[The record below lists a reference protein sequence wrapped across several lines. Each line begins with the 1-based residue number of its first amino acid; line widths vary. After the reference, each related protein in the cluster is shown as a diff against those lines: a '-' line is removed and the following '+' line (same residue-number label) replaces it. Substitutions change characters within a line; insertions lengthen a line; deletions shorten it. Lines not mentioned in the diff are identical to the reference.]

1 MPSAFSFDAVKADK
15 PSISEMGYVMILD
28 ME

>member
-1 MPSAFSFDAVKADK
+1 LDAVKAVR

-28 ME
+28 MEKSA